1 MKDKRRWKERG
12 KSVLILLLSAS
23 AIYLLTLTPLVQDSG
38 VLDLFSPRQEN
49 GSDSAAV
56 TLTAAARPSRMAVNA
71 GNVRYG
77 VQYDQSA
84 VDELFAYLSPL
95 LGEALVSSAQPQ
107 RVTEGRWQNYLQ
119 GICIYFDFSGEVPL
133 SALGGWLSQRGTCD
147 LEDSARRIMLAKG
160 LEDMVL
166 LCYQSAESGLLFAC
180 ETGLTGSL
188 HLLPA
193 VSGVTEN
200 GVRFAFEGEDWAKSL
215 HPYTLLTDVEERRSY
230 TVTTPLSADKERTWL
245 LEALDYTG
253 RNHASVSS
261 GELYLDGNDRLHVL
275 NGGCVTFD
283 AAQGGKYPVATTEG
297 SATVA
302 EAIECARELAESTI
316 GTMCGEAELYL
327 VSAETLEEG
336 YRIRFGYRLD
346 GSTVWLYDEG
356 WAAEFIVSDQ
366 YVTQF
371 TLYFRCY
378 TANEGTSLMLP
389 MEKAAV
395 ILPGLTEEPM
405 ELVIQ
410 YRDRGESVI
419 VPGWIAQS

>member
-1 MKDKRRWKERG
+1 MKNKRRWKERC
-12 KSVLILLLSAS
+12 KSLLILLLSVS
-23 AIYLLTLTPLVQDSG
+23 AVYLLMLTPLVQDSG
-38 VLDLFSPRQEN
+38 VLELFSSGKES
-49 GSDSAAV
+49 GSVSTAV
-56 TLTAAARPSRMAVNA
+56 TLTAAARPSRMAVNT
-71 GNVRYG
+71 GFVRYG

-107 RVTEGRWQNYLQ
+107 RITEGRWRNYLQ
-119 GICIYFDFSGEVPL
+119 GVCIYFDFSGEVPL
-133 SALGGWLSQRGTCD
+133 SALGGWLSQKGVCD
-147 LEDSARRIMLAKG
+147 LEHSARRIVLAKG
-160 LEDMVL
+160 EKDKVL
-166 LCYQSAESGLLFAC
+166 LCYQGAENNLFFSC

-200 GVRFAFEGEDWAKSL
+200 GAQFAFEGEDWAETL
-215 HPYTLLTDVEERRSY
+215 HPYTLLTDVGDRQSY
-230 TVTTPLSADKERTWL
+230 TVTTPLSAGEERTRL

-253 RNHASVSS
+253 RNHASVSG
-261 GELYLDGNDRLHVL
+261 GELYLDGNDRLHIL
-275 NGGCVTFD
+275 NGGSVTFD
-283 AAQGGKYPVATTEG
+283 AAQGGKYPVATARG
-297 SATVA
+297 GATVA

-327 VSAETLEEG
+327 VSAETLEDG
-336 YRIRFGYRLD
+336 YRIRFGYRLN

-356 WAAEFIVSDQ
+356 WAAEFIVTGN
-366 YVTQF
+366 YLTQF

-378 TANEGTSLMLP
+378 TATEGASLMLP

-410 YRDRGESVI
+410 YRDRGENV
-419 VPGWIAQS
+419 VAPVWIAQS